1 MDENDEG
8 KLNCHECGDDSGVSA
23 VTLEADSATKLPP
36 ELPRPDLS
44 ASLYVP
50 PTTQV
55 QAETGLDISGQ
66 VVDPKP
72 ERWQKV
78 CFLIALVISL
88 LYAVIS
94 FQQKSQQSDS
104 VFAVGAMFGAFSAP
118 WLMSAVVALLTS
130 LILMIFRRPFGK
142 SYYNTFAIAV
152 LTLSV
157 LTMLGNL
164 MSTSLRGRNLAS
176 IERSN
181 QRDAESI
188 DDVQENMNEMQDML
202 YDEDGMPKTTVKRF
216 RVQKN
221 PKTTGQIAAAITNS
235 YYNDMLDLQNGYIA
249 ALNEAGIESLLEPSR
264 IIEDEDFSESDEML
278 KAIAEAAE
286 TFSEKQKTMVKGF
299 PNRVAKYKLSA
310 SQQRAFMKGAGDG
323 ISKAVDVQEKNWSLE
338 KKSIAKMAE
347 MIDVL
352 RSSKGYWE
360 LQDGNF
366 AFERDADLERFNK
379 SYSELMLFI
388 NEQELLR
395 ASTLEDANQ
404 RIDTIKGNL

>member
-1 MDENDEG
+1 M
-8 KLNCHECGDDSGVSA
+8 
-23 VTLEADSATKLPP
+23 P
-36 ELPRPDLS
+36 
-44 ASLYVP
+44 
-50 PTTQV
+50 
-55 QAETGLDISGQ
+55 
-66 VVDPKP
+66 
-72 ERWQKV
+72 
-78 CFLIALVISL
+78 
-88 LYAVIS
+88 
-94 FQQKSQQSDS
+94 
-104 VFAVGAMFGAFSAP
+104 
-118 WLMSAVVALLTS
+118 
-130 LILMIFRRPFGK
+130 FRRPFGK
-142 SYYNTFAIAV
+142 SYYNTLAIAV

-164 MSTSLRGRNLAS
+164 VSTSLRGRNLAS

-221 PKTTGQIAAAITNS
+221 PKTTGQIAVAITNS

-249 ALNEAGIESLLEPSR
+249 ALDEAGIESLLEPSR

-338 KKSIAKMAE
+338 KKSIGKMAE

-379 SYSELMLFI
+379 SYSDLMLFI

-395 ASTLEDANQ
+395 KSTLENANQ